1 MSSSPSRI
9 SVTVDFDQPG
19 RQFGLYKIPWSDNS
33 QPSGHIGPMAVL
45 ANGEGPTLLLTGGV
59 HGDEYAGPVAIM
71 RLAHELDLVRLQGR
85 LILLPSLN
93 TPAVQAALRCS
104 PLDDGNLNRA
114 FPGDPNGGPTAMIAH
129 WLETQVLPL
138 CDGAIDF
145 HSGGTSSD
153 YEPIVMVNRSPG
165 ELFARNMQLVRAF
178 GVELV
183 WLMGALN
190 DNRSVNAASE
200 RAGVPMFAC
209 ELGGKGESDPQMTQI
224 AYDGALG
231 VMQVMGM
238 LSDRAA
244 NGQVPLRLVEVTR
257 SECTVTAPHGGLFDP
272 LVSNGTE
279 ITAGQ
284 LAGWIR
290 DPFEMSRA
298 PTAVHFQLEGHVAI
312 RGSRGLVKAGEKLY
326 GLVTDCP
333 EGTVTP

>member
-224 AYDGALG
+224 AYDGCHASHGYALRSG
-231 VMQVMGM
+231 GQRPGSASPGRSHPFRMHRHGTSWRTLRSPGIQRYRNHG
-238 LSDRAA
+238 RAA
-244 NGQVPLRLVEVTR
+244 RR
-257 SECTVTAPHGGLFDP
+257 MDP
-272 LVSNGTE
+272 
-279 ITAGQ
+279 
-284 LAGWIR
+284 
-290 DPFEMSRA
+290 
-298 PTAVHFQLEGHVAI
+298 
-312 RGSRGLVKAGEKLY
+312 
-326 GLVTDCP
+326 
-333 EGTVTP
+333 